1 MLKKIFASGARN
13 FLSLVVF
20 FCLVSLLSPASAAE
34 SKLYD
39 LFWRRSWAA
48 MDEVYASKRDK
59 CLSWPD
65 QHSSVYL

>member
-1 MLKKIFASGARN
+1 MLKKIFASRARN

-39 LFWRRSWAA
+39 LFWRRSWTKK
-48 MDEVYASKRDK
+48 SG
-59 CLSWPD
+59 
-65 QHSSVYL
+65 